1 MRVHAHA
8 RVHTL
13 NRRILIL
20 LNESHT
26 AVAMAAAIATRL
38 ENHMPK
44 DSTLVCTVTDN
55 AANVVKMAAILHT
68 DFDQVQIEAIER
80 HRELS
85 GKKPGISTIF

>member
-1 MRVHAHA
+1 M
-8 RVHTL
+8 
-13 NRRILIL
+13 IL

-68 DFDQVQIEAIER
+68 DFDQVQIEAIPNSWTEAVR
-80 HRELS
+80 AARRVRTHLTLTCVFVD
-85 GKKPGISTIF
+85 K